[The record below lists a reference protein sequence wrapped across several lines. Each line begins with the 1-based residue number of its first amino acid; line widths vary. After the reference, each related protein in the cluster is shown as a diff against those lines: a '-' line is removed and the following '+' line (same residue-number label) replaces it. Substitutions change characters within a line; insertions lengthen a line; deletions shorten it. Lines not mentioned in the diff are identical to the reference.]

1 MIADFFTAKENTAFV
16 VALVVLTVLSLLI
29 VTATLL
35 GAIHL
40 PEADADLEVDWDS
53 DGLLNGLLEFFGVSA
68 MPLSIFVLV
77 ATCSFFVTGYVIQM
91 LALGTGGAF
100 LPGWV
105 AIAPA
110 IAVSLGCCRLVGKGF
125 AKTKFKLHTT
135 AVASSSF
142 LYRLVT
148 IQSGV
153 AKVGLSAEAKLV
165 DDHGQTHYVLV
176 EPKNPGESFPQGS
189 EVILVEQ
196 VGSRFLAVSG
206 NVEDILNNDN

>member
-16 VALVVLTVLSLLI
+16 VALVVLAVLSLLI

-53 DGLLNGLLEFFGVSA
+53 DGLMNGLLEFFGISA
-68 MPLSIFVLV
+68 MPSVHVSMSIMF
-77 ATCSFFVTGYVIQM
+77 APAMFVT
-91 LALGTGGAF
+91 
-100 LPGWV
+100 
-105 AIAPA
+105 
-110 IAVSLGCCRLVGKGF
+110 LGCCRLVGKAF

-142 LYRLVT
+142 LFRLVT

-153 AKVGLSAEAKLV
+153 AKAGLSAEAKLV

-176 EPKNPGESFPQGS
+176 EPKNPEEVFPQGS
-189 EVILVEQ
+189 QVILVEQ
-196 VGSRFLAVSG
+196 AGSRFLAVSG
-206 NVEDILNNDN
+206 NVEDILNNDK

>member
-16 VALVVLTVLSLLI
+16 VALVVLAVLSLLI

-53 DGLLNGLLEFFGVSA
+53 DGLMNGLLEFFGISA
-68 MPLSIFVLV
+68 MPSVHVSMSIMF
-77 ATCSFFVTGYVIQM
+77 
-91 LALGTGGAF
+91 AF

-110 IAVSLGCCRLVGKGF
+110 MFVTLGCCRLVGKAF

-142 LYRLVT
+142 LFRLVT

-153 AKVGLSAEAKLV
+153 AKAGLSAEAKLV

-176 EPKNPGESFPQGS
+176 EPKNPEEVFPQGS
-189 EVILVEQ
+189 QVILVEQ
-196 VGSRFLAVSG
+196 AGSRFLAVSG
-206 NVEDILNNDN
+206 NVEDILNNDK

>member
-16 VALVVLTVLSLLI
+16 VALVVLAVLSLLI

-53 DGLLNGLLEFFGVSA
+53 DGLMNGLLEFFGISA

-91 LALGTGGAF
+91 MAIGTRGAF

-110 IAVSLGCCRLVGKGF
+110 MLVTLGCCRLVGKAF

-142 LYRLVT
+142 LFRLVT

-153 AKVGLSAEAKLV
+153 AKAGLSAEAKLV

-176 EPKNPGESFPQGS
+176 EPKNPEEVFPQGS
-189 EVILVEQ
+189 QVILVEQ
-196 VGSRFLAVSG
+196 AGSRFFAVSG
-206 NVEDILNNDN
+206 NVEDILNNDK